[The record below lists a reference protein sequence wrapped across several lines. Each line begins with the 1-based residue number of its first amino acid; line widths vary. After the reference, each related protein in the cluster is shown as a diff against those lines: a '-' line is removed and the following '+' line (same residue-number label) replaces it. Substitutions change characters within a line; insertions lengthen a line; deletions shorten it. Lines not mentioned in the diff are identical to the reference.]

1 MSQTQTHYH
10 VFLPPTLSSLSL
22 DGPVPRLVFQDL
34 VIPRD
39 VESQLDFG
47 RSSQVERLKRIS
59 LSHWGSQLQSH
70 PQGSGQGKGKGKGKG
85 KQKAEEGLDEDLV
98 DQAHYFPP
106 TSTPVLDSDYEAVKS
121 IKRKSVDG
129 GNTSTSTR
137 GNCIKRS
144 RAPLTPSGN
153 TVNEEEEIS
162 IEVDNTGTG
171 SGSRRRSSR
180 VRRSTSG
187 KSLPL
192 AHCNASIN

>member
-59 LSHWGSQLQSH
+59 LSHLGSQSQSLSRS
-70 PQGSGQGKGKGKGKG
+70 QGIINQSRGNGKGKG
-85 KQKAEEGLDEDLV
+85 KQKADEKLEEDLV
-98 DQAHYFPP
+98 DQAAHFSP
-106 TSTPVLDSDYEAVKS
+106 TSTPVLDIDYEAVKS
-121 IKRKSVDG
+121 IKR
-129 GNTSTSTR
+129 
-137 GNCIKRS
+137 S
-144 RAPLTPSGN
+144 RAPLTLSGN
-153 TVNEEEEIS
+153 TVDEEEEIS
-162 IEVDNTGTG
+162 VRVDNAGTG

-187 KSLPL
+187 MSLPL
-192 AHCNASIN
+192 AHCNATIN

>member
-1 MSQTQTHYH
+1 MAQSHYH

-59 LSHWGSQLQSH
+59 LSLAESQSQSH

-85 KQKAEEGLDEDLV
+85 KQKAEEELDEDLV
-98 DQAHYFPP
+98 DQAHHFPP
-106 TSTPVLDSDYEAVKS
+106 TSTPVLDIDYEAVN

-137 GNCIKRS
+137 GNSIKRS
-144 RAPLTPSGN
+144 RAPLTLSGN
-153 TVNEEEEIS
+153 TVNDEEGIS
-162 IEVDNTGTG
+162 VEVDNTGSR

-187 KSLPL
+187 MSLPV
-192 AHCNASIN
+192 AHCNATIN

>member
-1 MSQTQTHYH
+1 MAQTHYH

-47 RSSQVERLKRIS
+47 RPSQVERLKRIS
-59 LSHWGSQLQSH
+59 LSRAESQSQSYR
-70 PQGSGQGKGKGKGKG
+70 QGSGQGKGKGKGKG
-85 KQKAEEGLDEDLV
+85 KEKAEEELDEDLV
-98 DQAHYFPP
+98 DQAHHFPP
-106 TSTPVLDSDYEAVKS
+106 TSTPVLDIDYEAVKS

-137 GNCIKRS
+137 GHSIKRS
-144 RAPLTPSGN
+144 RAPLTLSGN

-162 IEVDNTGTG
+162 VEGDNTGSG

-187 KSLPL
+187 TSPPL
-192 AHCNASIN
+192 AHCNATIN